1 MKDAPGASAE
11 ALRAAMEEE
20 AFVRQALTVT
30 EADYRDA
37 VNALLKLAEGDTGGS
52 RAAAG
57 VLLGLYNGQ
66 AFPLD
71 LTDLCALDLR
81 HVQHA
86 LIAIRGRVLLAREPH
101 AIVEN
106 GDQHFSTLV
115 ARWGHLATPL
125 PPAE

>member
-66 AFPLD
+66 AFPW
-71 LTDLCALDLR
+71 TSR
-81 HVQHA
+81 T
-86 LIAIRGRVLLAREPH
+86 
-101 AIVEN
+101 
-106 GDQHFSTLV
+106 S
-115 ARWGHLATPL
+115 ARWICGMCSTR
-125 PPAE
+125 